1 MREVNDHVK
10 HVMGIK
16 NKPKKRY
23 KTDYSRT
30 IVWATLV
37 AITIAVWTTIYN
49 LIF

>member
-16 NKPKKRY
+16 KKPRY

-37 AITIAVWTTIYN
+37 AITIAIWTTIYN